1 MRVKMLKTA
10 NGSEDGFTAKTYAEG
25 VIDEVGPALA
35 RSFIDGGLAVEAE
48 EAPAPKGRRK

>member
-10 NGSEDGFTAKTYAEG
+10 DGSEDGFTEQTYAEG
-25 VIDEVGPALA
+25 VIYEVGPALA
-35 RSFIDGGLAVEAE
+35 CSFIDGGLAVEAE